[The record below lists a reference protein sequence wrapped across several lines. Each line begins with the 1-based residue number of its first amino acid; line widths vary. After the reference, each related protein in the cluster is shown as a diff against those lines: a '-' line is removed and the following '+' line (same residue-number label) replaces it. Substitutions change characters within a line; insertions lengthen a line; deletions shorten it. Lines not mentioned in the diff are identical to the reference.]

1 MLICSTVDEH
11 RMHASLN
18 LEFDAKGAEK
28 RGRRRGD
35 GNAGNRVSAIR
46 LLVFLHMYF
55 RFQWDTKLLKKQ

>member
-35 GNAGNRVSAIR
+35 GNAGNRVSAIAR
-46 LLVFLHMYF
+46 IFTYVFQISVGH
-55 RFQWDTKLLKKQ
+55 